1 MDQGAYKRAGGGTGA
16 GRRAAASGRSSRPRS
31 PWQPA
36 RERARQRE
44 VKRDAVI
51 LAAAR
56 IFKERGYHN
65 TTLDDIAAHLNVTK
79 PTLYYYLDN
88 KEQIIYECFRV
99 GIGRIRA
106 GLAELEAD
114 SACGRDK
121 LEALV
126 HRYAEVMASDF
137 GWCMVRVEEQDLG
150 PSMGRRI
157 KQLKSQIDQG
167 IRRLVRAGIEDGSIR
182 DCDPKMTSFALA
194 GALNWIGY
202 WYRSGAALTPA
213 QIADRFVDLFDHG
226 LRPR

>member
-1 MDQGAYKRAGGGTGA
+1 MDQGAFKRAGGTI
-16 GRRAAASGRSSRPRS
+16 RRVAAKGRSSRQSS

-36 RERARQRE
+36 QERARQRE
-44 VKRDAVI
+44 VKREAVI

-56 IFKERGYHN
+56 IFKERGYHH
-65 TTLDDIAAHLNVTK
+65 TTLDDIAADLNVTK
-79 PTLYYYLDN
+79 PTLYYYLEN

-99 GIGRIRA
+99 GIGRITA
-106 GLAELEAD
+106 GLAELEAAD
-114 SACGRDK
+114 APGRDK

-126 HRYAEVMASDF
+126 QRYAEVMASDF

-150 PSMGRRI
+150 PAMARRI
-157 KQLKSQIDQG
+157 KQLKSPIDQG
-167 IRRLVRAGIEDGSIR
+167 IRRLIRAGIEDGSIR
-182 DCDPKMTSFALA
+182 DCDPKMTAFALA

-202 WYRSGAALTPA
+202 WYRAGAPLTPA

>member
-1 MDQGAYKRAGGGTGA
+1 MDSGAA
-16 GRRAAASGRSSRPRS
+16 RRSRPRS
-31 PWQPA
+31 PWQPS

-44 VKRDAVI
+44 VKREAVI

-56 IFKERGYHN
+56 IFRERGYHN
-65 TTLDDIAAHLNVTK
+65 TTLDDIASCLNVTK
-79 PTLYYYLDN
+79 PTLYYYLDS

-99 GIGRIRA
+99 GIGRITQ
-106 GLAELEAD
+106 GLAELERTAA
-114 SACGRDK
+114 SGRDR

-150 PSMGRRI
+150 RTMGRRI
-157 KQLKSQIDQG
+157 KQLKSPIDQG

-182 DCDPKMTSFALA
+182 ACDPKMTAFALA

-202 WYRSGAALTPA
+202 WYRAGEQLTPA
-213 QIADRFVDLFDHG
+213 EVADRFIELFDQG